1 MKIIFFFNK
10 KKGIIIL
17 IIGSGYYMLGKIMS
31 IEENT
36 VFVKLDID
44 LDKIESLI
52 SLHVLMQA
60 NKRNIVGEITDVKDG
75 IALINLL
82 GEIVNNKFIFGV
94 IRKPSFGSKVSL
106 ISDKKI
112 NKIIGLDDYKEDKDL
127 YIGESPIYEGIKL
140 GVNIDS
146 FFNSHFAIFGSTG
159 SGKSCSV
166 ARIIQNLFSKT
177 NPIPYKAS
185 IFLFDAYGEYH
196 QAFSKLHDKVPEIN
210 FKSYTTDLSVS
221 NSEILRIPLWLLGV
235 DDIALLLNVEKHSQI
250 PIIEKALKY
259 VNVFSNEDESVIK
272 SKNDILA
279 RAILDILT
287 SGRPAPQ
294 IRDQI
299 FSVLTCYN
307 TTELNLDSIIY
318 QPGYSRP
325 LKQCLLIDSSGKIR
339 DMELVMNFME
349 GFLTDDYELSLPDGS
364 FKYTLNDL
372 KDAFDFALIS
382 EGALKSDKIFDDT
395 NILKVRMHALVNS
408 EISTYFDY
416 PEYIDRNSYIKKLLT
431 AKNGAKA
438 QIINFNINYI
448 DDRLAKNITKIYSK
462 LLFDYAKGLEK
473 RATLPFHIV
482 LEEAHRYVQN
492 DNDRFLLGYN
502 IFERI
507 TKEGRK
513 YGVILGL
520 ISQRPSEL
528 SETSLSQCNNFLIF
542 KMLHPTDVE
551 YIRQMVPNI
560 TNEVVKRLRILQPGN
575 CIAFGSA
582 FKVPVLVKMEMPDPA
597 PSSGNCEISKI
608 WFVEKR

>member
-1 MKIIFFFNK
+1 
-10 KKGIIIL
+10 
-17 IIGSGYYMLGKIMS
+17 MLGKIFS

-36 VFVKLDID
+36 VIVDLKID
-44 LDKIESLI
+44 LEKEENLLSR
-52 SLHVLMQA
+52 HVIMKDD
-60 NKRNIVGEITDVKDG
+60 KRNIVGEIVDIKNNQ
-75 IALINLL
+75 AYINLL
-82 GEIVNNKFIFGV
+82 GEIINDEFIFGV
-94 IRKPSFGSKVSL
+94 IRKPAFKSKVSL
-106 ISDKKI
+106 VNHDKI
-112 NKIIGLDDYKEDKDL
+112 NKIIGLDTYEEEKDL
-127 YIGESPIYEGIKL
+127 YIGESPIYEGVKL
-140 GVNIDS
+140 GVDIDS

-166 ARIIQNLFSKT
+166 ARIIQNLFSKKD
-177 NPIPYKAS
+177 PIPYRAS

-196 QAFSKLHDKVPEIN
+196 TAFSKLHEVVPQIN
-210 FKSYTTDLSVS
+210 FKTYTTNLGISD
-221 NSEILRIPLWLLGV
+221 SELLRIPLWLLGV
-235 DDIALLLNVEKHSQI
+235 DDIALLLDADKHSQI

-259 VNVFSNEDESVIK
+259 VNLFANKDESVVK

-279 RAILDILT
+279 RAILDILS

-299 FSVLTCYN
+299 FSVLTGYN
-307 TTELNLDSIIY
+307 TTELNLDTIIY

-325 LKQCLLIDSSGKIR
+325 LKQCLLIDASGKIR

-349 GFLTDDYELSLPDGS
+349 GFLSDEYDLSLPDGTIM
-364 FKYTLNDL
+364 YTLNDL

-382 EGALKSDKIFDDT
+382 EGALKSDKIYDEA
-395 NILKVRMHALVNS
+395 NILRVRMHTLASS
-408 EISTYFDY
+408 EVSAYFDY
-416 PEYIDRNSYIKKLLT
+416 PEYISKDAYIKKLLT
-431 AKNGAKA
+431 ADNGAKA

-462 LLFDYAKGLEK
+462 LLFDYAKGMEK
-473 RATLPFHIV
+473 RATLPFHII

-492 DNDRFLLGYN
+492 DNDKYLLGYN

-513 YGVILGL
+513 YGVVLGL

-528 SETSLSQCNNFLIF
+528 SETSLSQCSNFLIF

-551 YIRQMVPNI
+551 YIREMVPNI
-560 TNEVVKRLRILQPGN
+560 THEVVKRLRILQPGN

-582 FKVPVLVKMEMPDPA
+582 FKVPVLIKVEMPNPA
-597 PSSGNCEISKI
+597 PSSSSCEIGKM
-608 WFVEKR
+608 WFVSKK